1 MAFSHRSVQQ
11 QNAFFVP
18 SQVKSSQV
26 WVVRILN
33 VVSETT
39 STAPP
44 LESFV
49 SRHNACFQVCS
60 RGAAHPYSGTSASGA
75 NP

>member
-1 MAFSHRSVQQ
+1 MPVLRHEICMH
-11 QNAFFVP
+11 
-18 SQVKSSQV
+18 QVKSSQV

-33 VVSETT
+33 MVSETI

-44 LESFV
+44 LESFA
-49 SRHNACFQVCS
+49 SWHNACFQVCS